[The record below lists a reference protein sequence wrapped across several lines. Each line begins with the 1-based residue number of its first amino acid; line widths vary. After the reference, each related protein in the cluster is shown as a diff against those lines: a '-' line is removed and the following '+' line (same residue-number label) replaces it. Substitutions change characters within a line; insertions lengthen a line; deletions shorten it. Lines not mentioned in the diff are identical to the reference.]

1 LSGWHYFELCIFFI
15 EANIKFIVTGI
26 FLFFVAGNGLLY
38 SAFKQRLIHSQ
49 QHKEFI
55 MLRAFSQVNKLQVT
69 LQLIQDAQ
77 KDKLIRVGKFNK
89 VKRAFT
95 TEMDAYLEK
104 IWIKRSI
111 IAYQLQ
117 IELNI
122 KKLTENF
129 FYLT

>member
-1 LSGWHYFELCIFFI
+1 
-15 EANIKFIVTGI
+15 
-26 FLFFVAGNGLLY
+26 
-38 SAFKQRLIHSQ
+38 
-49 QHKEFI
+49 

-69 LQLIQDAQ
+69 LQLIQEAQ